1 MMSKLFA
8 IIEDNKVVNI
18 VVDVDA
24 KDLKKN
30 PSKYIDYTDGW
41 DYSNGIDGGD
51 FFPHEAA
58 PE

>member
-1 MMSKLFA
+1 MPYA
-8 IIEDNKVVNI
+8 IIENNKVVNI

-24 KDLKKN
+24 AELAEN
-30 PSKYIDYTDGW
+30 PAKYVNYSNGW
-41 DYSNGIDGGD
+41 DYSAGIDGGD

>member
-1 MMSKLFA
+1 MPYA
-8 IIEDNKVVNI
+8 IIEDNKVINI

-24 KDLKKN
+24 KDMKKN

>member
-1 MMSKLFA
+1 MPYA

-24 KDLKKN
+24 KELKKN

-41 DYSNGIDGGD
+41 THPAGIDGGD

>member
-1 MMSKLFA
+1 MPYA

-24 KDLKKN
+24 EDLTDN
-30 PSKYIDYTDGW
+30 PSKYIDYTNGW
-41 DYSNGIDGGD
+41 TYPAGIDGGD
-51 FFPHEAA
+51 FFPNEAA